1 MVSITKDKRAIC
13 EEKIVAH
20 SICSEKG
27 GKQNV
32 SFHFFSSDW
41 FVTQPTDAIHSPS
54 QSEFLH
60 PPRVRKVPWNMR
72 TSIRRL
78 QFETFTTENRL
89 NFRVLRLSIR
99 DNAVEGEFVER
110 EASDVQTNISS
121 QECAQSPPW
130 LLRKVCPVSKS
141 TSPREQNQ

>member
-1 MVSITKDKRAIC
+1 
-13 EEKIVAH
+13 
-20 SICSEKG
+20 
-27 GKQNV
+27 
-32 SFHFFSSDW
+32 
-41 FVTQPTDAIHSPS
+41 
-54 QSEFLH
+54 
-60 PPRVRKVPWNMR
+60 MR

-110 EASDVQTNISS
+110 EASDVQTK
-121 QECAQSPPW
+121 
-130 LLRKVCPVSKS
+130 LLLYKNVLNLHRQVCPVSKS